1 MYTYVQ
7 YVFKNFHPPLYHFS
21 NKCLSR
27 FKNSRGKKGFK
38 AASASRDTGTA
49 ALSTQR
55 SFCPHQNP
63 SASLIS
69 LRLIIPKEDETGPT
83 LKYIT
88 YVRGWYCLYL
98 STYLHMFTIYLFWK
112 GHGEKHFSA
121 LGAILT
127 KEQIKDK
134 IYKGTLTYNQ
144 EKRKKPKSKA
154 C

>member
-1 MYTYVQ
+1 MYNMFSRT
-7 YVFKNFHPPLYHFS
+7 FTPLFII
-21 NKCLSR
+21 SR
-27 FKNSRGKKGFK
+27 I
-38 AASASRDTGTA
+38 SAYQGLRIAEARKDSKQQLHHVTLGQW
-49 ALSTQR
+49 LCPTQR

-98 STYLHMFTIYLFWK
+98 STYLHTFTIYLFRK

>member
-1 MYTYVQ
+1 MYNMFSRT
-7 YVFKNFHPPLYHFS
+7 FTPLFII
-21 NKCLSR
+21 SR
-27 FKNSRGKKGFK
+27 I
-38 AASASRDTGTA
+38 SAYQSLRIAEARKDPKQHLHHVTLGQR
-49 ALSTQR
+49 LCPTQR